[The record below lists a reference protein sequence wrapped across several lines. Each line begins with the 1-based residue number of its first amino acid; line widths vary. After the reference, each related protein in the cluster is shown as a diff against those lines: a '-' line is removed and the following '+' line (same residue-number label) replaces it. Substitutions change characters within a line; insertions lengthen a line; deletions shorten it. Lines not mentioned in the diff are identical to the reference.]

1 MREVQHPAKST
12 PHLSWLA
19 AYDNCRNV
27 DGRPCLL
34 DFPLT
39 WRYFSG
45 VMGVERF
52 TMTEKVSTNVTA
64 VVGQV
69 IDITFPCSRTTMA
82 LFTQPNLLFF
92 PFHVQDTAT

>member
-1 MREVQHPAKST
+1 MLFRSLYTSDTAQLRELHHPAKST

-27 DGRPCLL
+27 DSRSCLF

-39 WRYFSG
+39 WWYFGG

-52 TMTEKVSTNVTA
+52 TTTEKVSTQVTA

-69 IDITFPCSRTTMA
+69 IDA
-82 LFTQPNLLFF
+82 VAAVL
-92 PFHVQDTAT
+92 